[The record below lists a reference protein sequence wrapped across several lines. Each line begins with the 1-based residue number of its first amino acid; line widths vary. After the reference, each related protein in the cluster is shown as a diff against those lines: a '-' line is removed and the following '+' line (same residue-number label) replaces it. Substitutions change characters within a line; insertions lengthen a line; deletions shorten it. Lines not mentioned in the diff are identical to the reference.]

1 MVFFETRKSGGP
13 DIHNQEPNVLV
24 GRSKTPQQYA
34 PPPGLPEIYAQ
45 HADFVFRN
53 LRRLGVH
60 ESLIDDAVQD
70 VFLVVHRRLADF
82 EARAQVTTWLFGIV
96 LRVAQSYRRSAMRRR
111 ARLTDAPSAEVE
123 QIAMTAAEGPVEA
136 FERREASAL
145 LHRLLD
151 ELDDDKRAMLV
162 CVELEQLTVP
172 EAAES
177 LGLNLN
183 TAYGRLRAA
192 RAAFNEAVV
201 RMQTQMQG
209 NA

>member
-1 MVFFETRKSGGP
+1 M
-13 DIHNQEPNVLV
+13 NVLV
-24 GRSKTPQQYA
+24 GRNRAPQYA
-34 PPPGLPEIYAQ
+34 QPPGLPEIYAQ

-53 LRRLGVH
+53 LRRLGVI
-60 ESLIDDAVQD
+60 ESAIDDAVQD
-70 VFLVVHRRLADF
+70 VFLVVHRRLGDF

-111 ARLTDAPSAEVE
+111 ARLSDTPASDIEQAPVSTAESPIE
-123 QIAMTAAEGPVEA
+123 LL
-136 FERREASAL
+136 ERREAQTL

-162 CVELEQLTVP
+162 CVELEQMTVP

-192 RAAFNEAVV
+192 RATFNEAVA
-201 RMQTQMQG
+201 RTQKQMAERAERAGGEFQ
-209 NA
+209 

>member
-1 MVFFETRKSGGP
+1 M
-13 DIHNQEPNVLV
+13 LV
-24 GRSKTPQQYA
+24 GRNKTPQPFA
-34 PPPGLPEIYAQ
+34 PAPGLPEIYAQ

-111 ARLTDAPSAEVE
+111 ARLTEAPSAEVE
-123 QIAMTAAEGPVEA
+123 QIPTTTAEGPAEL
-136 FERREASAL
+136 FERREASVL

-192 RAAFNEAVV
+192 RAAFNEAVA
-201 RMQTQMQG
+201 RAQMQMQG
-209 NA
+209 NDRGTA

>member
-1 MVFFETRKSGGP
+1 M
-13 DIHNQEPNVLV
+13 LV
-24 GRSKTPQQYA
+24 GRSRAPQYA
-34 PPPGLPEIYAQ
+34 QPPGLPEIYAQ

-53 LRRLGVH
+53 LRRLGVI
-60 ESLIDDAVQD
+60 ESAIDDAVQD
-70 VFLVVHRRLADF
+70 VFLVVHRRLGDF

-111 ARLTDAPSAEVE
+111 ARLSDTPASECEQVPVSTAESPIE
-123 QIAMTAAEGPVEA
+123 LL
-136 FERREASAL
+136 ERREASTL

-162 CVELEQLTVP
+162 CIELEQMTVP

-192 RAAFNEAVV
+192 RAAFNEAVA
-201 RMQTQMQG
+201 RTQKQMAERGVG
-209 NA
+209 NFQ

>member
-1 MVFFETRKSGGP
+1 
-13 DIHNQEPNVLV
+13 VLV
-24 GRSKTPQQYA
+24 GRSKAPQYA
-34 PPPGLPEIYAQ
+34 QPPGLPEIYAQ

-53 LRRLGVH
+53 LRRLGVI
-60 ESLIDDAVQD
+60 ESAIDDAVQD
-70 VFLVVHRRLADF
+70 VFLVVHRRLGDF
-82 EARAQVTTWLFGIV
+82 EARAQMTTWLFGIV

-111 ARLTDAPSAEVE
+111 ARLSDTPASEIDDVPATTSESP
-123 QIAMTAAEGPVEA
+123 IDLL
-136 FERREASAL
+136 ERREATTL

-162 CVELEQLTVP
+162 CIELEQMTVP

-192 RAAFNEAVV
+192 RAAFNDAVA
-201 RMQTQMQG
+201 RTQKQMAERGARDFQ
-209 NA
+209 

>member
-1 MVFFETRKSGGP
+1 M
-13 DIHNQEPNVLV
+13 NVLQ
-24 GRSKTPQQYA
+24 RSNPPQYA
-34 PPPGLPEIYAQ
+34 QPPGLPEIYAQ

-53 LRRLGVH
+53 LRRLGIH
-60 ESLIDDAVQD
+60 ESSIDDAVQD
-70 VFLVVHRRLADF
+70 VFLVVHRRLGDF

-111 ARLTDAPSAEVE
+111 ARLTEAPSHEVE
-123 QIAMTAAEGPVEA
+123 QVPVTAAESPVDML
-136 FERREASAL
+136 ERREAATL

-162 CVELEQLTVP
+162 CIELEQMTVP

-192 RAAFNEAVV
+192 RAAFNEAVA
-201 RMQTQMQG
+201 RMQKQMTERAARG
-209 NA
+209 NQ

>member
-1 MVFFETRKSGGP
+1 
-13 DIHNQEPNVLV
+13 VLV
-24 GRSKTPQQYA
+24 GRSKAPQYA
-34 PPPGLPEIYAQ
+34 QPPGLPEIYAQ

-53 LRRLGVH
+53 LRRLGVI
-60 ESLIDDAVQD
+60 ESAIDDAVQD
-70 VFLVVHRRLADF
+70 VFLVVHRRLGDF

-111 ARLTDAPSAEVE
+111 ARLSDTPASEIDEV
-123 QIAMTAAEGPVEA
+123 PVATSESPIDLL
-136 FERREASAL
+136 ERREATTL

-162 CVELEQLTVP
+162 CIELEQMTVP

-192 RAAFNEAVV
+192 RAAFNDAVA
-201 RMQTQMQG
+201 RTQKQMAERGARDFQ
-209 NA
+209 

>member
-1 MVFFETRKSGGP
+1 M
-13 DIHNQEPNVLV
+13 LV
-24 GRSKTPQQYA
+24 GRNKTPPQFA
-34 PPPGLPEIYAQ
+34 PPPGLPEIYAA

-70 VFLVVHRRLADF
+70 VFLVVHRRLGDF

-111 ARLTDAPSAEVE
+111 ARLSDAPSAEVE
-123 QIAMTAAEGPVEA
+123 QIPMTAAESPAETL
-136 FERREASAL
+136 ERREASAL
-145 LHRLLD
+145 LHRLLE

-192 RAAFNEAVV
+192 RAAFNEAVA
-201 RMQTQMQG
+201 RMQKQMQG
-209 NA
+209 TDRGTS

>member
-1 MVFFETRKSGGP
+1 
-13 DIHNQEPNVLV
+13 VLV
-24 GRSKTPQQYA
+24 GRSRAPQYA
-34 PPPGLPEIYAQ
+34 QPAGLPEIYAQ

-53 LRRLGVH
+53 LRRLGVI
-60 ESLIDDAVQD
+60 ESAIDDAVQD
-70 VFLVVHRRLADF
+70 VFLVVHRRLGDF

-111 ARLTDAPSAEVE
+111 ARLSDTPVSEVE
-123 QIAMTAAEGPVEA
+123 QVPVATTESP
-136 FERREASAL
+136 FERLERREATTL

-151 ELDDDKRAMLV
+151 ELDDDKRAVLV
-162 CVELEQLTVP
+162 CIELEQMTVP

-192 RAAFNEAVV
+192 RAAFNEAVA
-201 RMQTQMQG
+201 RAQKQMAERG
-209 NA
+209 RGISDE

>member
-1 MVFFETRKSGGP
+1 M
-13 DIHNQEPNVLV
+13 LV
-24 GRSKTPQQYA
+24 GRSKTPQYA
-34 PPPGLPEIYAQ
+34 QPPGLPEIYAQ

-60 ESLIDDAVQD
+60 DSLIDDAVQD

-111 ARLTDAPSAEVE
+111 ARLTDAPSAEID
-123 QIAMTAAEGPVEA
+123 QIPVTAAESPIELL
-136 FERREASAL
+136 ERREASAL
-145 LHRLLD
+145 LHGLLD

-192 RAAFNEAVV
+192 RIAFNEAVA
-201 RMQTQMQG
+201 RLQKQMQG
-209 NA
+209 VADRSVDRSVRGFQ

>member
-1 MVFFETRKSGGP
+1 M
-13 DIHNQEPNVLV
+13 LV
-24 GRSKTPQQYA
+24 GRNRAPQYA
-34 PPPGLPEIYAQ
+34 QPPGLPEIYAQ

-53 LRRLGVH
+53 LRRLGVI
-60 ESLIDDAVQD
+60 ESAIDDAVQD
-70 VFLVVHRRLADF
+70 VFLVVHRRLGDF

-111 ARLTDAPSAEVE
+111 ARLSDTPASDVE
-123 QIAMTAAEGPVEA
+123 QVPVSTAESPIELL
-136 FERREASAL
+136 ERREASTL

-162 CVELEQLTVP
+162 CVELEQMTVP

-192 RAAFNEAVV
+192 RATFNEAVA
-201 RMQTQMQG
+201 RTQKQMAERAERAGREFQ
-209 NA
+209 

>member
-1 MVFFETRKSGGP
+1 
-13 DIHNQEPNVLV
+13 VLV
-24 GRSKTPQQYA
+24 GRNKTPQPYA
-34 PPPGLPEIYAQ
+34 PPPGLPEIYAL

-60 ESLIDDAVQD
+60 DSLIDDAVQD

-111 ARLTDAPSAEVE
+111 ARLDDAPSAEIE
-123 QIAMTAAEGPVEA
+123 QIPLTTAEGPAETL
-136 FERREASAL
+136 ERREASAM

-192 RAAFNEAVV
+192 RASFNEAVA
-201 RMQTQMQG
+201 RMQKQMQG

>member
-1 MVFFETRKSGGP
+1 
-13 DIHNQEPNVLV
+13 VLV
-24 GRSKTPQQYA
+24 GRNRAPQYA
-34 PPPGLPEIYAQ
+34 QPPGLPEIYAQ

-53 LRRLGVH
+53 LRRLGVI
-60 ESLIDDAVQD
+60 ESAIDDAVQD
-70 VFLVVHRRLADF
+70 VFLVVHRRLGDF

-111 ARLTDAPSAEVE
+111 ARLSDTPASDVE
-123 QIAMTAAEGPVEA
+123 QVPVSTAESPIELL
-136 FERREASAL
+136 ERREAATL

-162 CVELEQLTVP
+162 CVELEQMTVP

-192 RAAFNEAVV
+192 RATFNEAVA
-201 RMQTQMQG
+201 RTQKQMTERAERAGREFQ
-209 NA
+209 

>member
-1 MVFFETRKSGGP
+1 M
-13 DIHNQEPNVLV
+13 NVLV
-24 GRSKTPQQYA
+24 GRSKPPQYA
-34 PPPGLPEIYAQ
+34 QPPGLPEIYAQ

-53 LRRLGVH
+53 LRRLGLH
-60 ESLIDDAVQD
+60 ESSIDDAVQD

-111 ARLTDAPSAEVE
+111 ARLTDAPSHEVE
-123 QIAMTAAEGPVEA
+123 QVPSTTAESPVDLL
-136 FERREASAL
+136 ERREASAL

-162 CVELEQLTVP
+162 CVELEQMTVP

-177 LGLNLN
+177 LSLNLN

-192 RAAFNEAVV
+192 RAAFNEAVS
-201 RMQTQMQG
+201 RMQEQMQG
-209 NA
+209 TKVGGVRGNQ

>member
-1 MVFFETRKSGGP
+1 
-13 DIHNQEPNVLV
+13 VLV
-24 GRSKTPQQYA
+24 GRNRATQYA
-34 PPPGLPEIYAQ
+34 QPPGLPEIYAQ

-53 LRRLGVH
+53 LRRLGVI
-60 ESLIDDAVQD
+60 ESAIDDAVQD
-70 VFLVVHRRLADF
+70 VFLVVHRRLGDF

-111 ARLTDAPSAEVE
+111 ARLSDTPASDIEQAPVSTAESPIE
-123 QIAMTAAEGPVEA
+123 LL
-136 FERREASAL
+136 ERREAQTL

-162 CVELEQLTVP
+162 CVELEQMTVP

-192 RAAFNEAVV
+192 RATFNEAVA
-201 RMQTQMQG
+201 RTQKQIAERTERAG
-209 NA
+209 RGFQ

>member
-1 MVFFETRKSGGP
+1 M
-13 DIHNQEPNVLV
+13 LV

-192 RAAFNEAVV
+192 RAVFNDAVA
-201 RMQTQMQG
+201 RAQQQMQG
-209 NA
+209 NDRGTT

>member
-1 MVFFETRKSGGP
+1 
-13 DIHNQEPNVLV
+13 VLL
-24 GRSKTPQQYA
+24 GKNKAPQYEQ
-34 PPPGLPEIYAQ
+34 PPGLPEIYGL

-60 ESLIDDAVQD
+60 ESNIDDAVQD
-70 VFLVVHRRLADF
+70 VFLVVHRRLGDF

-111 ARLTDAPSAEVE
+111 ARLTDTPSDEVE
-123 QIAMTAAEGPVEA
+123 QIPTTSSEGPAELL
-136 FERREASAL
+136 ERREASQL

-151 ELDDDKRAMLV
+151 ELDDDKRAILV
-162 CVELEQLTVP
+162 CIELEQMTVP

-192 RAAFNEAVV
+192 RAAFNEAVA
-201 RMQTQMQG
+201 RTQKQMGERAARGIQ
-209 NA
+209 

>member
-1 MVFFETRKSGGP
+1 M
-13 DIHNQEPNVLV
+13 LV
-24 GRSKTPQQYA
+24 GRNKTPPQFA
-34 PPPGLPEIYAQ
+34 PPPGLPEIYAA

-70 VFLVVHRRLADF
+70 VFLVVHRRLGDF

-111 ARLTDAPSAEVE
+111 ARLSDAPSAEVE
-123 QIAMTAAEGPVEA
+123 QIPTTAAESPVETL
-136 FERREASAL
+136 ERREASAL
-145 LHRLLD
+145 LHRLLE

-192 RAAFNEAVV
+192 RAAFNEAVA
-201 RMQTQMQG
+201 RMQKQMQG
-209 NA
+209 TDRGTS

>member
-1 MVFFETRKSGGP
+1 M
-13 DIHNQEPNVLV
+13 NVLQ
-24 GRSKTPQQYA
+24 RSNPPQYA
-34 PPPGLPEIYAQ
+34 QPPGLPEIYAQ

-53 LRRLGVH
+53 LRRLGIH
-60 ESLIDDAVQD
+60 ESSIDDAVQD
-70 VFLVVHRRLADF
+70 VFLVVHRRLGDF

-111 ARLTDAPSAEVE
+111 ARLTEAPSHEVE
-123 QIAMTAAEGPVEA
+123 QVPATAAESPVDLL
-136 FERREASAL
+136 ERREAATM
-145 LHRLLD
+145 LHQLLD

-162 CVELEQLTVP
+162 CIELEQMTVP

-192 RAAFNEAVV
+192 RAAFNEAVA
-201 RMQTQMQG
+201 RMQKQMTERAARGIQ
-209 NA
+209 

>member
-1 MVFFETRKSGGP
+1 
-13 DIHNQEPNVLV
+13 VLV
-24 GRSKTPQQYA
+24 GRNKTPPQFA
-34 PPPGLPEIYAQ
+34 PPPGLPEIYAA

-70 VFLVVHRRLADF
+70 VFLVVHRRLGDF

-111 ARLTDAPSAEVE
+111 ARLSDAPSAEVE
-123 QIAMTAAEGPVEA
+123 QIPMTAAESPVETL
-136 FERREASAL
+136 ERREASAL
-145 LHRLLD
+145 LHRLLE

-192 RAAFNEAVV
+192 RAAFNEAVA
-201 RMQTQMQG
+201 RMQKQMQG
-209 NA
+209 TDRGTS

>member
-1 MVFFETRKSGGP
+1 M
-13 DIHNQEPNVLV
+13 LV
-24 GRSKTPQQYA
+24 GRSKAPQYA
-34 PPPGLPEIYAQ
+34 QPPGLPEIYAQ

-53 LRRLGVH
+53 LRRLGVI
-60 ESLIDDAVQD
+60 ESAIDDAVQD
-70 VFLVVHRRLADF
+70 VFLVVHRRLGDF

-111 ARLTDAPSAEVE
+111 ARLSDTPASEIDEV
-123 QIAMTAAEGPVEA
+123 PVATSESPIDLL
-136 FERREASAL
+136 ERREATTL

-162 CVELEQLTVP
+162 CIELEQMTVP

-192 RAAFNEAVV
+192 RAAFNDAVA
-201 RMQTQMQG
+201 RTQKQMAERGARDFQ
-209 NA
+209 

>member
-1 MVFFETRKSGGP
+1 M
-13 DIHNQEPNVLV
+13 LV
-24 GRSKTPQQYA
+24 GRNRAPQYA
-34 PPPGLPEIYAQ
+34 QPPGLPEIYAQ

-53 LRRLGVH
+53 LRRLGVI
-60 ESLIDDAVQD
+60 ESAIDDAVQD
-70 VFLVVHRRLADF
+70 VFLVVHRRLGDF

-111 ARLTDAPSAEVE
+111 ARLSDTPASDVE
-123 QIAMTAAEGPVEA
+123 QVPVSTAESPIELL
-136 FERREASAL
+136 ERREASTL

-162 CVELEQLTVP
+162 CVELEQMTVP

-192 RAAFNEAVV
+192 RATFNDAVA
-201 RMQTQMQG
+201 RTQKQMAERAERAGRDFQ
-209 NA
+209 

>member
-1 MVFFETRKSGGP
+1 
-13 DIHNQEPNVLV
+13 VLV
-24 GRSKTPQQYA
+24 GRNKTPQYA
-34 PPPGLPEIYAQ
+34 PPPGLPEIYSQ

-70 VFLVVHRRLADF
+70 VFLVVHRRLGDF

-111 ARLTDAPSAEVE
+111 ARLSDAPSAEVE
-123 QIAMTAAEGPVEA
+123 QIPVTAAESPVETL
-136 FERREASAL
+136 ERREASAL

-192 RAAFNEAVV
+192 RAAFNEAVARV
-201 RMQTQMQG
+201 QKQMQG

>member
-1 MVFFETRKSGGP
+1 M
-13 DIHNQEPNVLV
+13 NVLV
-24 GRSKTPQQYA
+24 GRSKPPQYA
-34 PPPGLPEIYAQ
+34 QPPGLPEIYAQ

-53 LRRLGVH
+53 LRRLGLH
-60 ESLIDDAVQD
+60 ESSIDDAVQD

-111 ARLTDAPSAEVE
+111 ARLTDAPSHEVE
-123 QIAMTAAEGPVEA
+123 QVPSTTAESPVDLL
-136 FERREASAL
+136 ERREASAL

-162 CVELEQLTVP
+162 CVELEQMTVP

-177 LGLNLN
+177 LSLNLN

-192 RAAFNEAVV
+192 RAAFNEAVA
-201 RMQTQMQG
+201 RMQEQMQG
-209 NA
+209 TKAGGVRGNQ

>member
-1 MVFFETRKSGGP
+1 
-13 DIHNQEPNVLV
+13 VLV
-24 GRSKTPQQYA
+24 GRSRAPQFEQ
-34 PPPGLPEIYAQ
+34 PPGLPEIYAQ
-45 HADFVFRN
+45 HADFVWRN

-60 ESLIDDAVQD
+60 ESGIDDAVQD

-96 LRVAQSYRRSAMRRR
+96 LRVAQSYRRSATRRR
-111 ARLTDAPSAEVE
+111 ARLSDAPDGEIERVPVTTAESPIELV
-123 QIAMTAAEGPVEA
+123 
-136 FERREASAL
+136 ERREASRL

-151 ELDDDKRAMLV
+151 ELDDDKRTMLV
-162 CVELEQLTVP
+162 CVELEQMTVP

-192 RAAFNEAVV
+192 RAAFNEGVA
-201 RMQTQMQG
+201 RTQKQMAERAAREFQ
-209 NA
+209 

>member
-1 MVFFETRKSGGP
+1 
-13 DIHNQEPNVLV
+13 VLV
-24 GRSKTPQQYA
+24 GRSKAPQYA
-34 PPPGLPEIYAQ
+34 QPPGLPEIYAQ

-53 LRRLGVH
+53 LRRLGVI
-60 ESLIDDAVQD
+60 ESAIDDAVQD
-70 VFLVVHRRLADF
+70 VFLVVHRRLGDF

-111 ARLTDAPSAEVE
+111 ARLSDTPASDIEQVPVSTAESPIE
-123 QIAMTAAEGPVEA
+123 LL
-136 FERREASAL
+136 ERREASTL

-162 CVELEQLTVP
+162 CVELEQMTVP

-192 RAAFNEAVV
+192 RATFNDAVA
-201 RMQTQMQG
+201 RTQKQMAERAERAGRDFQ
-209 NA
+209 

>member
-1 MVFFETRKSGGP
+1 
-13 DIHNQEPNVLV
+13 VLV
-24 GRSKTPQQYA
+24 GRNKAPQYEQPA
-34 PPPGLPEIYAQ
+34 GLPEIYAA

-60 ESLIDDAVQD
+60 ESNIDDAVQD
-70 VFLVVHRRLADF
+70 VFLVVHRRLGDF

-111 ARLTDAPSAEVE
+111 ARLTDAPSSEVE
-123 QIAMTAAEGPVEA
+123 QIPVTASEGPAELL
-136 FERREASAL
+136 ERRQASEM

-151 ELDDDKRAMLV
+151 QLDDDKRAMLV
-162 CVELEQLTVP
+162 CIELEQMTVP

-177 LGLNLN
+177 LSLNLN

-192 RAAFNEAVV
+192 RAAFNEAVA
-201 RMQTQMQG
+201 RMQKQMGERAARGIQ
-209 NA
+209 